1 MTSSEQYHDDSG
13 QGGTTCT
20 QSQTQTE
27 LVAVATAVA
36 AAGCRLMERR
46 GKLRPRKSVSEM
58 TVPCESRTELKS
70 LQTTQAGMQLHLLA
84 FANPNQNEFICDR
97 FFFSFL
103 FDVFLLTWQQAWR
116 CRGCRAP

>member
-1 MTSSEQYHDDSG
+1 MTSSEQYHDDSA

-70 LQTTQAGMQLHLLA
+70 LQTTQAGMQL
-84 FANPNQNEFICDR
+84 FISKIRMNSSAID
-97 FFFSFL
+97 FSFL
-103 FDVFLLTWQQAWR
+103 LMFFF
-116 CRGCRAP
+116 C